1 MSYMLCSYPWQ
12 DVDVMRVYGICNLYY
27 LCPRAVGASR
37 LWGFR
42 AMLIGVPHET
52 RGSRFSTIIGFILCR
67 GLELL
72 YIAACLSV
80 YWGATFMGLLFNF
93 ISSHDGAISID
104 CTIRLPAFS
113 LLKLSGFYCQ
123 DRNNIDYVLIIYL

>member
-1 MSYMLCSYPWQ
+1 MKITVLTPNIDLIEKILYQVVCTYVSG
-12 DVDVMRVYGICNLYY
+12 RV
-27 LCPRAVGASR
+27 
-37 LWGFR
+37 
-42 AMLIGVPHET
+42 GVPHET

-123 DRNNIDYVLIIYL
+123 DCNNIDYVLIIYL